1 MQDNIYT
8 DTFYVHSYEIDT
20 TGTASIKSICNY
32 LQETAGNHADELG
45 VAVDRL
51 SEENRTWVLSRLHVE
66 MDRYP
71 RWREELEIETWP
83 SGENGLLATREFI
96 LSSADGDELGRATS
110 AWLIIDIDRRRP
122 VRIPDYVSEIRLPDR
137 ERVLPE
143 TEELPSMEDPDL
155 EATFRVRHSDL
166 DLNAHVNNVHYA
178 EWALETLPDNILDAY
193 RATSLEIQYR
203 AETSRGHTVIAQAQ
217 EVSSDSPTFKHRLLR
232 AEDQREAARLRTRW
246 EPRSGDR

>member
-71 RWREELEIETWP
+71 RWREELQIETWP

-166 DLNAHVNNVHYA
+166 DLNAHVNNVH
-178 EWALETLPDNILDAY
+178 
-193 RATSLEIQYR
+193 
-203 AETSRGHTVIAQAQ
+203 
-217 EVSSDSPTFKHRLLR
+217 
-232 AEDQREAARLRTRW
+232 
-246 EPRSGDR
+246 